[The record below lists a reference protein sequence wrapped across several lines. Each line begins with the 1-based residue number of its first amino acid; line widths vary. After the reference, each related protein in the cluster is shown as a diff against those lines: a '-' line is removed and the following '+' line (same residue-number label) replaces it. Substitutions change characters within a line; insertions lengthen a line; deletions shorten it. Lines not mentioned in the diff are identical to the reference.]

1 MSLSTSE
8 LATLFDELRASGV
21 LTVQG
26 FVEALNA
33 RGVLALDDRLWTPTK
48 VSRALS
54 AIAIDRD
61 RISADETG
69 GATEPAKQF
78 LPQSQTEAPKIV
90 VGKSDL
96 LEKDERRAQQLLE
109 ATNHSIEAVATATGL
124 GTATTLRRQFKRVVG
139 IPPNTYRTSFRS
151 P

>member
-33 RGVLALDDRLWTPTK
+33 RGVLALDGRLWTPTK

-61 RISADETG
+61 RLA
-69 GATEPAKQF
+69 
-78 LPQSQTEAPKIV
+78 
-90 VGKSDL
+90 
-96 LEKDERRAQQLLE
+96 
-109 ATNHSIEAVATATGL
+109 GL
-124 GTATTLRRQFKRVVG
+124 GPGTLPR
-139 IPPNTYRTSFRS
+139 
-151 P
+151 

>member
-1 MSLSTSE
+1 MSLSTSD

-21 LTVQG
+21 LTVPD

-61 RISADETG
+61 RLAGFGPGIS
-69 GATEPAKQF
+69 P
-78 LPQSQTEAPKIV
+78 
-90 VGKSDL
+90 
-96 LEKDERRAQQLLE
+96 R
-109 ATNHSIEAVATATGL
+109 
-124 GTATTLRRQFKRVVG
+124 
-139 IPPNTYRTSFRS
+139 
-151 P
+151 